1 MDETVAVYSM
11 NGPKT
16 ERIPSFCALCTA
28 RCGAIATVEDGRLTK
43 LDPDPSHPTGQALC
57 IKGRVAP
64 ELVYHPERLRQPL
77 KRTRPK
83 GDADP
88 GWQVIGWDE
97 ALDTVAANLKRLSA
111 EHGSKSV
118 VFSHASPST
127 SALSDSQVWI
137 ARLRHAFG
145 SPNLCM
151 SMELCG
157 WGRFM
162 ATRHVYGAGVPGEYM
177 PDLENAGCILF
188 WGYNPTVARISH
200 ATATNAALKRGAK
213 LIVVDPRQA
222 GLARRADQWLRVR
235 PGTDGALALGIAHV
249 MIERGWYDEA
259 FVRDW
264 TNGTL
269 LVRDDNG
276 RLLRESDVSPAGNEQ
291 NYLYWDQAT
300 AGPAAYDPARGAI
313 GVDAALFGAFSVATA
328 RGPVSC
334 RPVFQLMAELCRTH
348 GPEHIETQC
357 GVAADAVAQAAEML
371 WRARPTAYYVWSG
384 VEQHTN
390 ATQAARAIGLLH
402 ALTGSFDGPGGN
414 VLFSGVPAANVTG
427 NELMSPELKAQSLG
441 LSSRPL
447 GPAVGEYTS
456 TDDLYRAIT
465 EGQPYGVRGLVV
477 FGANLLMAHADGR
490 RGRKALAALD
500 FYVHA
505 DLFMNPT
512 AELADIVLPVATP
525 FETEALNIGFEVSA
539 AAQAHVQ
546 LRKRLVEPQGEARS
560 DVQIVFD
567 LACRMGLGE
576 HFWNGDIDAAYRHQ
590 LGPSGLTLEALRA
603 APGGLALPLETT
615 YRKFA
620 DRENGGVK
628 GFATPS
634 RKIEFYSETF
644 LAHGYDPLPGFEEP
658 LVSPRSRPDLAER
671 FPLILTCAKDTLFCE
686 TQHRALPS
694 LRRRARDPQIDLHPD
709 TAAERKIAAGDWVR
723 LMTPEGSVR
732 ARARF
737 DKSLDPG
744 VVCGQHGW
752 WQACAEIDAPG
763 YDPFSSDGAN
773 YNMIIS
779 HAAADPISGSIP
791 HRAYMCDIKP
801 LA

>member
-1 MDETVAVYSM
+1 
-11 NGPKT
+11 
-16 ERIPSFCALCTA
+16 
-28 RCGAIATVEDGRLTK
+28 
-43 LDPDPSHPTGQALC
+43 
-57 IKGRVAP
+57 
-64 ELVYHPERLRQPL
+64 
-77 KRTRPK
+77 
-83 GDADP
+83 
-88 GWQVIGWDE
+88 
-97 ALDTVAANLKRLSA
+97 
-111 EHGSKSV
+111 
-118 VFSHASPST
+118 
-127 SALSDSQVWI
+127 
-137 ARLRHAFG
+137 
-145 SPNLCM
+145 
-151 SMELCG
+151 
-157 WGRFM
+157 
-162 ATRHVYGAGVPGEYM
+162 
-177 PDLENAGCILF
+177 
-188 WGYNPTVARISH
+188 
-200 ATATNAALKRGAK
+200 
-213 LIVVDPRQA
+213 
-222 GLARRADQWLRVR
+222 
-235 PGTDGALALGIAHV
+235 
-249 MIERGWYDEA
+249 
-259 FVRDW
+259 
-264 TNGTL
+264 
-269 LVRDDNG
+269 
-276 RLLRESDVSPAGNEQ
+276 
-291 NYLYWDQAT
+291 
-300 AGPAAYDPARGAI
+300 
-313 GVDAALFGAFSVATA
+313 
-328 RGPVSC
+328 
-334 RPVFQLMAELCRTH
+334 
-348 GPEHIETQC
+348 
-357 GVAADAVAQAAEML
+357 
-371 WRARPTAYYVWSG
+371 
-384 VEQHTN
+384 
-390 ATQAARAIGLLH
+390 
-402 ALTGSFDGPGGN
+402 
-414 VLFSGVPAANVTG
+414 
-427 NELMSPELKAQSLG
+427 
-441 LSSRPL
+441 
-447 GPAVGEYTS
+447 
-456 TDDLYRAIT
+456 
-465 EGQPYGVRGLVV
+465 
-477 FGANLLMAHADGR
+477 MAHADGR

-590 LGPSGLTLEALRA
+590 LAPSGLTLEALRE